1 MKSNYLYQGL
11 AIACGVTISGLALVF
26 FGWPQVSSAATYPGY
41 PIPQPV
47 NPCGIEIII
56 TSGPWEAQT
65 EEHKAKVL
73 CLQGYRDQLA
83 AWKVGADAHYNAWF
97 KEVMA
102 NSQSPFVV
110 GGSPV
115 TPAPTPTPTPT
126 PVTPTKPTTQPS
138 TPTDTVS
145 ALVNLI
151 TLLQSNNPPT
161 YAEVEKIVN
170 ALQSGNGSGA
180 TSAVTSATAKKNID
194 DAAALLVQ
202 AKAIA
207 VTTGQ
212 KSTVSLSEEYL
223 TTANAQF
230 KQSNFSSANGTALA
244 VIALLKTNFPT
255 IAAGTNPPF
264 VIGPTQ
270 PTTPTTGTLTQNLS
284 RGDSGAE
291 VLLLQAKLEALGYL
305 EKESLSGFF
314 GPLTEAA
321 VQKFQC
327 EKGIVCA
334 GTPSTTGYGMVG
346 PSTRAA
352 FNGTATPMAPMCAY
366 ESFVIGPAPACT
378 PALEDSTQ
386 YGSRCTCKGT
396 NTTTLKYEVSNSLSG
411 PWTTNGAVCNDV
423 GRTVYTRLTGVTKS
437 NPPKGCA
444 DLTSGTACLDTSK
457 HRSFTEAEWPN
468 STTIQTVLSGGLL
481 QNGAFSTYISY
492 PGTGATKVGSFELK
506 QCAASTAPVC
516 AYEGAVFGGSPQCT
530 KAIEGSTQYGSRC
543 TCKSASQIFVI
554 GPSSEGS
561 TQPKSSGV
569 GIAYSEHIAK
579 AGGYYTSMG
588 GWIPVETSGW
598 YDVTNNKWISFDG
611 SPTPAGVQQMIDARG
626 N

>member
-47 NPCGIEIII
+47 NPCGIETII

-126 PVTPTKPTTQPS
+126 PVTPTKPTTQTS

-194 DAAALLVQ
+194 DAAALLVL

-291 VLLLQAKLEALGYL
+291 VLLLQTKLEALGYL

-352 FNGTATPMAPMCAY
+352 LNGAGASTTPVAPMCAY
-366 ESFVIGPAPACT
+366 EGFVVGPAPACT
-378 PALEDSTQ
+378 QALEGNTE
-386 YGSRCTCKGT
+386 YGSRCTCKT
-396 NTTTLKYEVSNSLSG
+396 ATT
-411 PWTTNGAVCNDV
+411 PAPTTNPGFVV
-423 GRTVYTRLTGVTKS
+423 GPT
-437 NPPKGCA
+437 PPETHPVEKP
-444 DLTSGTACLDTSK
+444 TSGA
-457 HRSFTEAEWPN
+457 
-468 STTIQTVLSGGLL
+468 
-481 QNGAFSTYISY
+481 
-492 PGTGATKVGSFELK
+492 
-506 QCAASTAPVC
+506 
-516 AYEGAVFGGSPQCT
+516 
-530 KAIEGSTQYGSRC
+530 
-543 TCKSASQIFVI
+543 
-554 GPSSEGS
+554 
-561 TQPKSSGV
+561 
-569 GIAYSEHIAK
+569 IAYSEAVAK
-579 AGGYYTSMG
+579 AGGYNSPV
-588 GWIPVETSGW
+588 GWIPVYSGGW
-598 YDVTNNKWISFDG
+598 YDVTNNKWVSLDG
-611 SPTPAGVQQMIDARG
+611 SPTPAGVQQMIDLRD
-626 N
+626 